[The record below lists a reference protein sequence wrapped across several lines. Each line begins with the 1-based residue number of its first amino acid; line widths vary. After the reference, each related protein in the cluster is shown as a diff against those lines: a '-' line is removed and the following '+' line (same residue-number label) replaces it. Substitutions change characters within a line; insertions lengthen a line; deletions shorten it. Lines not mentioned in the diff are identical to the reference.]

1 MFYNLERVELMM
13 IVIFGTLY
21 MQNVLPSKCMH
32 NFHHHLMQLWFFTTQ
47 EYNNNGMHAV
57 FLPGR
62 VNSVHAWFDSVALQ
76 NMLLLAE
83 NFTLKSSFQ

>member
-1 MFYNLERVELMM
+1 
-13 IVIFGTLY
+13 
-21 MQNVLPSKCMH
+21 
-32 NFHHHLMQLWFFTTQ
+32 
-47 EYNNNGMHAV
+47 MHAV

-83 NFTLKSSFQ
+83 NFTLKSSFQYRFIFPSNKQTYSRDQNLCFLT